1 MKLFDFKFI
10 ILLGLALVIYFIYK
24 ELEFQRE
31 RLTYCEE
38 KIKEI
43 VYNKLNAIKDEVVG
57 NLTFNDTNLK
67 TVSIDKKHVYVKD
80 NDSLNENN
88 DLIDKDNEK
97 LIEDNEKLIEDNEKL
112 IEDNEKLIED
122 NNIINED
129 KNIIN
134 EDKNLS
140 ILLPEKTLRENRI
153 KSTSD
158 TSVNES
164 SSLINT
170 ESSYTSSPSD
180 SIILNSESK
189 HLEIYSNDNDNNVET
204 TISDSLIVSKLAQT
218 DVKINQDLENMLNS
232 NFLTKNSIKL
242 LENKIDIN
250 SSQELENTINA
261 LKNELNNTDSDQKTV
276 TSKNGSNLLSKMKL
290 PELQSLAKKENL
302 SLEKNINGHQK
313 KKTKHELIEELS
325 KI

>member
-43 VYNKLNAIKDEVVG
+43 VGK
-57 NLTFNDTNLK
+57 LTFNVTNL
-67 TVSIDKKHVYVKD
+67 TPLYLDKKQDIVKD
-80 NDSLNENN
+80 NDQTNEENN
-88 DLIDKDNEK
+88 ETTNDENNELIDENNE
-97 LIEDNEKLIEDNEKL
+97 LIDENNELIDEYENKEIL
-112 IEDNEKLIED
+112 I
-122 NNIINED
+122 
-129 KNIIN
+129 

-140 ILLPEKTLRENRI
+140 ILLPEKTLIEYRV

-158 TSVNES
+158 TSASES

-170 ESSYTSSPSD
+170 KSSYTSSPSD
-180 SIILNSESK
+180 SIILSPDSKKQSDSKKESESK

-204 TISDSLIVSKLAQT
+204 TISDSLVVSKLEKT
-218 DVKINQDLENMLNS
+218 DVKNNIVVENMLNS
-232 NFLTKNSIKL
+232 NFLTKKSIKS

-250 SSQELENTINA
+250 SSQELENAINA
-261 LKNELNNTDSDQKTV
+261 LKNELDNTDSEQKTV
-276 TSKNGSNLLSKMKL
+276 TSKNGSNLFSKMKL

>member
-88 DLIDKDNEK
+88 DLIDK
-97 LIEDNEKLIEDNEKL
+97 DNEKL

>member
-24 ELEFQRE
+24 ELEFHRE

-43 VYNKLNAIKDEVVG
+43 VGK
-57 NLTFNDTNLK
+57 LTFNITNLTPLYLDK
-67 TVSIDKKHVYVKD
+67 KQDIDKDKD
-80 NDSLNENN
+80 
-88 DLIDKDNEK
+88 IDKDNELTNEENNEITNDENNEINDENNDK
-97 LIEDNEKLIEDNEKL
+97 EILI
-112 IEDNEKLIED
+112 
-122 NNIINED
+122 
-129 KNIIN
+129 

-140 ILLPEKTLRENRI
+140 ILLPEKTLIEYRI

-158 TSVNES
+158 TSASAS
-164 SSLINT
+164 SSLIDT
-170 ESSYTSSPSD
+170 KSSYTSSPSD
-180 SIILNSESK
+180 SIILSPDSKKQSDSKKESESK

-204 TISDSLIVSKLAQT
+204 TISDSLVVSKLEKT
-218 DVKINQDLENMLNS
+218 DVKNNIVVETMLNS
-232 NFLTKNSIKL
+232 NFLTKKSIKS

-250 SSQELENTINA
+250 SSQELENAINA
-261 LKNELNNTDSDQKTV
+261 LKNELDNTDSEQKTV
-276 TSKNGSNLLSKMKL
+276 TSKNGSNLFSKMKL